1 MEILMRSFYLASL
14 LLLGSFS
21 NASAF
26 DLGGMMQTVAPIA
39 TSVAPITDAKLI
51 SNPLIKN
58 LTTSLGVTP
67 TQAIGGTAAILNDAK
82 GNMKPADFKTLTKQ
96 VPQVNTLLSAAPA
109 GMLGL
114 GSLGSQFSMLGMD
127 ASMMDKF
134 SPLVLQYLQNGA
146 TPSMDKIVAA
156 AFAQ

>member
-1 MEILMRSFYLASL
+1 MRSFYLASL

-21 NASAF
+21 TASAF
-26 DLGGMMQTVAPIA
+26 DLGGLMQSVAPVA
-39 TSVAPITDAKLI
+39 TAVAPITDAKLV

-82 GNMKPADFKTLTKQ
+82 GKMKPADFKTLTKQ
-96 VPQVNTLLSAAPA
+96 VPQVSTLLSAAPA

-127 ASMMDKF
+127 ASMLDKF
-134 SPLVLQYLQNGA
+134 SPLILQYLQNGA
-146 TPSMDKIVAA
+146 TPGMDKIVAA